1 MRNEDLRP
9 PIDRERRKEASDVMP
24 SKADIVDFLA
34 REFPQSQ
41 CVVEEVGERSATVS
55 HPVGPAQLRPGGTV
69 SGPLLMAVADVALYV
84 AILGTIGIVPLAVTT
99 NFNINFLRKPSPRNP
114 IVGVCK
120 LLKVGRI
127 LVIGEVALYSDRD
140 EEMVAHAVGT
150 YSIPPKSRE
159 PP

>member
-1 MRNEDLRP
+1 
-9 PIDRERRKEASDVMP
+9 MP
-24 SKADIVDFLA
+24 TKADIVDFLA
-34 REFPQSQ
+34 REFPQNH
-41 CVVEEVGERSATVS
+41 CVVEEVSERSATVS

-99 NFNINFLRKPSPRNP
+99 SLNINFLRKPSPRNP

-127 LVIGEVALYSDRD
+127 LVVGEVALYSDRNED
-140 EEMVAHAVGT
+140 MVAHAVGT
-150 YSIPPKSRE
+150 YSIPPQR
-159 PP
+159 

>member
-1 MRNEDLRP
+1 M
-9 PIDRERRKEASDVMP
+9 
-24 SKADIVDFLA
+24 ADIVDFLA

-99 NFNINFLRKPSPRNP
+99 NLNINFLRKPSPRNP

-127 LVIGEVALYSDRD
+127 LVVGEVALYSGRDR
-140 EEMVAHAVGT
+140 EIVAHAVGT
-150 YSIPPKSRE
+150 YSIPPKRS
-159 PP
+159 